1 MKRILIAEDDANLG
15 MVLSSY
21 LTLKGFSTRLCDN
34 GKDAYSEFEKGGYD
48 LFLIDITIPM
58 KEGPALV
65 ENTRK
70 LNSNVPLLLMSVKL
84 VQHDEAIKEIVLS
97 ADDYI
102 IKPFEMDELLMRIK
116 SLLKRTIIDTDN
128 EQQIFQIGKYVFDN
142 NVQQLLFEDTITK
155 LTTKESALLY
165 VLCEKMGKV
174 VDRTYILNSVWKK
187 NDYYN
192 ARSMDVYITKLR
204 KFLKDDPNV
213 NLLNIHGVG
222 FKLAVSDLRSYRQAN
237 S

>member
-34 GKDAYSEFEKGGYD
+34 GEDAYNEFLKGGYD
-48 LFLIDITIPM
+48 MFLIDAVIPS
-58 KEGPALV
+58 KEGHSLV
-65 ENTRK
+65 ENIRK
-70 LNSNVPLLLMSVKL
+70 ANPNVPLFFMSVKS
-84 VQHDEAIKEIVLS
+84 VHEEIVTGLNITV
-97 ADDYI
+97 DEYI
-102 IKPFEMDELLMRIK
+102 MKPFSMEDLLMRIK
-116 SLLKRTIIDTDN
+116 AILRRSVHETDN
-128 EQQIFQIGKYVFDN
+128 EQQIFQIGEYIFDN
-142 NVQQLLFEDTITK
+142 NVQQLIYKDTVTK

-204 KFLKDDPNV
+204 KFLKKDPNV

-222 FKLAVSDLRSYRQAN
+222 FKLAVSDIRNYKAN
-237 S
+237 I

>member
-21 LTLKGFSTRLCDN
+21 LTMKGYSTRLCN
-34 GKDAYSEFEKGGYD
+34 SGKDAYDEFQKGGYD
-48 LFLIDITIPM
+48 MLLIDVTIPM
-58 KEGPALV
+58 NEGVLLV
-65 ENTRK
+65 ENIRK
-70 LNSNVPLLLMSVKL
+70 VNPNIPLFFMSVKNI
-84 VQHDEAIKEIVLS
+84 QDEAIRELILN

-102 IKPFEMDELLMRIK
+102 MKPFEMDELLMRVR
-116 SLLKRTIIDTDN
+116 SLLRRTVYDTTDN
-128 EQQIFQIGKYVFDN
+128 EQQIFQIGEYVFDN
-142 NVQQLLFEDTITK
+142 NVQQLLHNDVITK
-155 LTTKESALLY
+155 LTTKESALLH

-187 NDYYN
+187 NDSCN

-213 NLLNIHGVG
+213 NLLNIHGIG
-222 FKLAVSDLRSYRQAN
+222 FKLAVSDIRNYKLNA
-237 S
+237 

>member
-21 LTLKGFSTRLCDN
+21 LTMKDYSTRLCDN
-34 GKDAYSEFEKGGYD
+34 GKDAYDEVQKGGYD

-58 KEGPALV
+58 NEGVTLV
-65 ENTRK
+65 EDIRK
-70 LNSNVPLLLMSVKL
+70 VNPNVPLFLMSVKMI
-84 VQHDEAIKEIVLS
+84 QDESIRSIVLN

-102 IKPFEMDELLMRIK
+102 IKPFGMDELLLRIK
-116 SLLKRTIIDTDN
+116 SLLRRTIHDTDN
-128 EQQIFQIGKYVFDN
+128 EQQIFQIGEYIFDN
-142 NVQQLLFEDTITK
+142 NVQQLIYKDNITK

-165 VLCEKMGKV
+165 VLCDKMGKV

-204 KFLKDDPNV
+204 KFLKHDSNV

-222 FKLAVSDLRSYRQAN
+222 FKLAVSDLKNYKINA
-237 S
+237 